1 MQCSLYYSDC
11 AGACRRTLFRRM
23 PTTAVAGELP
33 QKSVRSEAFHAS
45 AHENYNADKRIL
57 YT

>member
-1 MQCSLYYSDC
+1 MQCSLCYSDR

-33 QKSVRSEAFHAS
+33 QKSERSEAFHAS

-57 YT
+57 